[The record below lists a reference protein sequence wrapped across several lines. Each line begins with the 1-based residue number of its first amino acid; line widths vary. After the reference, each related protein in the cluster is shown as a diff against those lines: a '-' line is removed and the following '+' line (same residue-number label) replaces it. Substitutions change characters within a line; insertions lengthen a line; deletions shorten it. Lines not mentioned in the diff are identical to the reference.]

1 MPDHAE
7 QHLDTAMAS
16 GRRCATRGGGIRLMV
31 FARQARK
38 APDSNWGPRAA
49 SRIEWNYAFGAI
61 AEMVLAV
68 FFLVTTPAPLEYVDV
83 VEQSEKARVSRGGA
97 VALAPIQGAADAG
110 LLALR
115 RHCQAAD
122 HRAGEHAA
130 QVGWQRLV
138 IPYRFDLHPKMH
150 PSVILGNFG
159 CANRWAEIIS
169 C

>member
-16 GRRCATRGGGIRLMV
+16 GRRCATRGGGIRSMV

-68 FFLVTTPAPLEYVDV
+68 FFLVITPAPLDVDV
-83 VEQSEKARVSRGGA
+83 VERGGG
-97 VALAPIQGAADAG
+97 ALAPIQGAEDAG
-110 LLALR
+110 LPV
-115 RHCQAAD
+115 RHRHWQA
-122 HRAGEHAA
+122 
-130 QVGWQRLV
+130 
-138 IPYRFDLHPKMH
+138 P
-150 PSVILGNFG
+150 
-159 CANRWAEIIS
+159 
-169 C
+169 